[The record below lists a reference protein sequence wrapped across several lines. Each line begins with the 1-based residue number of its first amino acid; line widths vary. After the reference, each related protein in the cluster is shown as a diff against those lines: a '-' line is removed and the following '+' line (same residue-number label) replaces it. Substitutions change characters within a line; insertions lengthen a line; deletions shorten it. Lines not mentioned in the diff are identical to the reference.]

1 MGYYINVKKDVNIYV
16 EDINKKG
23 KNTIVFLHGWPGS
36 TKLFEYQ
43 FDYLAQQGYR
53 CIGID
58 QRGFGDSD
66 KPFSGYDYDTLS
78 DDVRCVVDTL
88 GLKNFTLLGHSTG
101 GAIAIRYM
109 ARHKGYGV
117 SKLILCAAAAPSLIR
132 RSYFPYGI
140 KRDVVE
146 NIIKETYEDR
156 PKMLKNFGKI
166 FFYRKISEPFASW
179 FLQLGFQAAGWATA
193 SVAETWLGEDKLFDD
208 IKKINVPTLITHGIH
223 DKVCLFPLAIQQH
236 CFIDDSRLV
245 KFENSG
251 HALFY
256 DEKDKFNKEV
266 LSFVRE

>member
-1 MGYYINVKKDVNIYV
+1 MGYYINVQKDVNIYV
-16 EDINKKG
+16 EDLNKEG
-23 KNTIVFLHGWPGS
+23 KDTVVFLHGWPGS
-36 TKLFEYQ
+36 SKLFEYQ
-43 FDYLAQQGYR
+43 FDYLAEKGCR

-66 KPFSGYDYDTLS
+66 KPLCGYDYDTLS
-78 DDVRCVVDTL
+78 DDLRCVIDTL
-88 GLKNFTLLGHSTG
+88 KLKNFTLLGHSTG

-109 ARHKGYGV
+109 AKHKGLGV

-140 KRDVVE
+140 KRDIVD
-146 NIIKETYEDR
+146 NIIKETYIDR

-166 FFYRKISEPFASW
+166 FFYKKVSEPFSKW
-179 FLQLGFQAAGWATA
+179 FLQLGLQASGWATA
-193 SVAETWLGEDKLFDD
+193 AIAKTWLDEEKLFDD
-208 IKKINVPTLITHGIH
+208 IKEITIPTLITHGIH
-223 DKVCLFPLAIQQH
+223 DKVCLFPLAIEQH
-236 CFIDDSRLV
+236 YLIDNSRLV

-266 LSFVRE
+266 LAFVRE